1 MTRSARSLSGT
12 LLSLRTEPVPGW
24 SASRKLAAKMT
35 ARCRETVP
43 SLGFPSFLLREG
55 MDKPRNV
62 DAKPIQQVVEGLI
75 NRCRLL
81 FKGVENRSGV
91 QFIQILKDRTGALC
105 GDGIRGE
112 RGTGKILQV
121 VGHDCF
127 RTAADCCGK
136 EHADL
141 SLGSSWPESS
151 PRSLPPRLLQNVC
164 GSRSPGKPL
173 ARLSGRN
180 SPADSWLS
188 PP

>member
-43 SLGFPSFLLREG
+43 SLGFPSFLLRER

-127 RTAADCCGK
+127 RTAAECCVKDMPIFLLVRHGRNQVLVAFHPGLSK
-136 EHADL
+136 MSADL
-141 SLGSSWPESS
+141 A
-151 PRSLPPRLLQNVC
+151 LPVSRLLGCQAEIPLQI
-164 GSRSPGKPL
+164 PGYL
-173 ARLSGRN
+173 RH
-180 SPADSWLS
+180 
-188 PP
+188 